1 MLSMLRITLMIIWTF
16 SLMLFAPLFIPF
28 TLNRQFPLMVARTVF
43 GPVLMRIAGVK
54 LTVKGKE
61 NVPQNEPV
69 IFIANHCS
77 HLDIGVLCG
86 SLPVNLHF
94 LGKKELMWTPVVG
107 WYMFVAG
114 HIFVDRSNRKKAIV
128 SIAKA
133 ADKISKG
140 KSLMIFPEGTRSK
153 SGKIGVFK
161 KGAFHLALQANV
173 KIIPVTIN
181 GTYKVW
187 KPDSSQINPGKVTVF
202 IGKPIDQ
209 TQYSKEN
216 ISAFVNE
223 GVNRILENLKE

>member
-1 MLSMLRITLMIIWTF
+1 MIIWTF
-16 SLMLFAPLFIPF
+16 SMMLLAPLFIPF
-28 TLNRQFPLMVARTVF
+28 VLNRQFPLMIARTIF
-43 GPVLMRIAGVK
+43 APVLMRIAGVK
-54 LTVKGKE
+54 LTVHGKE
-61 NVPQNEPV
+61 NVPKNEPV

-77 HLDIGVLCG
+77 HLDIGTMCG

-114 HIFVDRSNRKKAIV
+114 HIFVDRSNRNKARV

-133 ADKISKG
+133 ANKISKS

-153 SGKIGVFK
+153 TGEIGAFK

-173 KIIPVTIN
+173 KIVPVTIN
-181 GTYKVW
+181 GTYQVW
-187 KPDSSQINPGKVTVF
+187 KPSSFQITPGNVTVF

-209 TQYSKEN
+209 KQYSIEN

-223 GVNRILENLKE
+223 GKNRILENLKTV

>member
-1 MLSMLRITLMIIWTF
+1 MIVWTF

-28 TLNRQFPLMVARTVF
+28 TLNRQFPLMVARTIF

-54 LTVKGKE
+54 LTVTGKE
-61 NVPQNEPV
+61 NIPTNEPV

-133 ADKISKG
+133 AKKISKG
-140 KSLMIFPEGTRSK
+140 KSLIIFPEGTRSK

-187 KPDSSQINPGKVTVF
+187 KPDSSQITPGNVTVF

-209 TQYSKEN
+209 KQYSKET
-216 ISAFVNE
+216 ISAFANE
-223 GVNRILENLKE
+223 GMNRVLENLKA